1 MLVGVEPAGPTVG
14 VAEGHLRT
22 VGHRQRLSLNDGA
35 QTAFQGRLERAGHHQ
50 VWSLTQSYSVSFLES
65 GIIVKQW
72 GFFTN
77 TLSRFESLVVN
88 SVLRPSHLQSFASVP
103 LYLCSSGNNV
113 RDEV

>member
-50 VWSLTQSYSVSFLES
+50 VWSLTQSSSVRFLEL
-65 GIIVKQW
+65 GIIVKHC
-72 GFFTN
+72 FFTN
-77 TLSRFESLVVN
+77 TLSRFESLVLN
-88 SVLRPSHLQSFASVP
+88 GVLRPLHLQSFASVSM
-103 LYLCSSGNNV
+103 YLCSSGNNV
-113 RDEV
+113 QDEV